1 MCHLLQINAKIADYG
16 IARFTTMQGLQAQE
30 GTPGYRAPEVIRK
43 ENYSFQ
49 VIHFSSWCYLLQT
62 GTYIIKESLL
72 TDKMMREL
80 VLFDVSIFCRVYMR
94 DINVYRR

>member
-62 GTYIIKESLL
+62 GSYIIKESLL

-80 VLFDVSIFCRVYMR
+80 FSIVSIFCKVYMR
-94 DINVYRR
+94 DINVYRS